1 MLEIRR
7 LSAKYGAIQAL
18 DNVSLTVPAGSI
30 VSLLGANGAGK
41 TTLLGSIMGLVKQTT
56 GQILFGGQD
65 LRGATTEHVVSSGI
79 ALVPE
84 GRQVFGELTVAE
96 NLRMGAY
103 LRRGGSLDSELADI
117 YRLFPR
123 LDERRRQHAGTL
135 SGGEQQM
142 VAIGRALMSRPK
154 LLLLDEPSL
163 GLAPILVSETMRL
176 IQKINE
182 LGVTILLVEQNARQ
196 ALAISH
202 HGFVIEKGVV
212 KMAGPARDLLD
223 DPDVVAAY
231 LGGAATA

>member
-135 SGGEQQM
+135 SG
-142 VAIGRALMSRPK
+142 
-154 LLLLDEPSL
+154 
-163 GLAPILVSETMRL
+163 VS
-176 IQKINE
+176 
-182 LGVTILLVEQNARQ
+182 
-196 ALAISH
+196 
-202 HGFVIEKGVV
+202 
-212 KMAGPARDLLD
+212 
-223 DPDVVAAY
+223 
-231 LGGAATA
+231 